1 MRRIAAL
8 GLVLLSFT
16 GVALSAAETATE
28 LRQPTQSRS
37 SLVLESAMGRA
48 RVERDGGRAQSIAVR
63 KNELLTTIAETR
75 SGWTAA
81 GIKQVRQ
88 GTELV
93 LISRGTNGTRR
104 LPAPEV
110 QRHDLRLLPTLL
122 VDDEDMDGL
131 AWLEGTDITSL
142 SVRSAQRL
150 GDAWGEVD
158 VVAAPARGSQ
168 TGLVATALADGSWL
182 LAWSAFDGSD
192 DDILW
197 SRGRGGRWSSAR
209 RVSQNN
215 TVPDVTPTLIAT
227 GDGALLAWSR
237 LVNGEYQVMLARFD
251 GTQWSQPTALGPR
264 GSLDPRFVLRD
275 DTLHLIF
282 RNAWPAGWTVADLA
296 ANGRMQRIAILTGDP
311 TSSPVLTRSGGDT
324 VELRWPHQTGRT
336 QRWEAVP

>member
-1 MRRIAAL
+1 MRRIASL
-8 GLVLLSFT
+8 GLVFLSLT
-16 GVALSAAETATE
+16 GVALSAEETATE

-37 SLVLESAMGRA
+37 LLVLESAMGEA
-48 RVERDGGRAQSIAVR
+48 RVERQGGGSQRIAVR

-81 GIKQVRQ
+81 GIKQVRH

-93 LISRGTNGTRR
+93 VISRGTSGTRR
-104 LPAPEV
+104 LPTPEV
-110 QRHDLRLLPTLL
+110 QRHDLRLRPTLL
-122 VDDEDMDGL
+122 VDDENMDGL

-142 SVRSAQRL
+142 SVRTAQRT
-150 GDAWGEVD
+150 GEEWSDVN

-182 LAWSAFDGSD
+182 LAWSAFDGND

-197 SRGRGGRWSSAR
+197 SRGRGGQWSSAR
-209 RVSQNN
+209 RVTQND
-215 TVPDVTPTLIAT
+215 TLPDVTPTLIAT
-227 GDGALLAWSR
+227 GNGALLSWSR
-237 LVNGEYQVMLARFD
+237 LINGEYQVVLARFD
-251 GTQWSQPTALGPR
+251 GTNWSPPSALGPR

-282 RNAWPAGWTVADLA
+282 RNAWPAGWTVADVA
-296 ANGRMQRIAILTGDP
+296 ATGRMQRIAILAGKQA
-311 TSSPVLTRSGGDT
+311 SSPVLMRSVGDS
-324 VELRWPHQTGRT
+324 VELQWPHQASKT